1 MKSEVRTNRQETRA
15 DRKALRRNEELM
27 ERSGNFHAPFER
39 SSRSRRLRRIPLYL
53 LTTVMIAPYYWMI
66 TSSFK
71 SVKELQEVPPT
82 LFPRDPILGNY
93 YDERFDPNQY
103 QQEVIQGLFQ
113 RYSDID
119 FGFWRF
125 MFNSVYVDI
134 LITLLTLFIG
144 SLAAYVVSKHR
155 FRAKRAIYL
164 VIIGSM
170 MIPWQVGLI
179 PGFLLVD
186 DLGWLNSYFGYVV
199 PALPKAFIVF
209 FLVQYLSSIPDEL
222 VEAARIDG
230 AKEFT
235 IYWRIILPL
244 LKPALIAMM
253 IFTAIGEWNNFL
265 WPLIITNSQEMAN
278 LPVALAGLRNS
289 AAGNAGMQGIIM
301 AASLITSI
309 PTIALFFAAQK
320 HFIRGIALSGIK

>member
-1 MKSEVRTNRQETRA
+1 MSTQELSKREQRDLDRA
-15 DRKALRRNEELM
+15 M
-27 ERSGNFHAPFER
+27 ERSGNFSNPFEKKNKNKL
-39 SSRSRRLRRIPLYL
+39 RRLPIYL
-53 LTTVMIAPYYWMI
+53 LTVVMIAPYYWMI

-82 LFPRDPILGNY
+82 LFPKKWISGNY
-93 YDERFDPNQY
+93 YDPNFDPKMY
-103 QQEVIQGLFQ
+103 QQDVVQGLFQ
-113 RYSDID
+113 RYPDLK
-119 FGFWRF
+119 FGFFRF
-125 MFNSVYVDI
+125 MFNSIFVNI
-134 LITLLTLFIG
+134 SITLLTLIIG
-144 SLAAYVVSKHR
+144 SMAAYVVSKHR
-155 FRAKRAIYL
+155 FRGKRAIYL
-164 VIIGSM
+164 TIIGSM

-186 DLGWLNSYFGYVV
+186 DLGWINTYWAYIV

-230 AKEFT
+230 AREFT

-244 LKPALIAMM
+244 LKPALVAMM

-265 WPLIITNSQEMAN
+265 WPLIIVQTQDMAN
-278 LPVALAGLRNS
+278 LPVALAFLK
-289 AAGNAGMQGIIM
+289 NAGSGNIGSQGVIM

-309 PTIALFFAAQK
+309 PTILLFFVAQR
-320 HFIRGIALSGIK
+320 HFIRGIALSGLK

>member
-1 MKSEVRTNRQETRA
+1 MSILEKNMRTSARA
-15 DRKALRRNEELM
+15 DRKLQKKNDALM

-39 SSRSRRLRRIPLYL
+39 SSKAQKLRRIPIYL
-53 LTTVMIAPYYWMI
+53 LTIVMVAPYYWMI

-71 SVKELQEVPPT
+71 SVEELQQVPPT
-82 LFPRDPILGNY
+82 VFPEKPILGNY
-93 YDERFDPNQY
+93 FDKRFDPLTY
-103 QQEVIQGLFQ
+103 QQDVIQGLFQ
-113 RYSDID
+113 RYTDIK
-119 FGFWRF
+119 FGFMRF
-125 MFNSVYVDI
+125 MFNSIYVDV

-155 FRAKRAIYL
+155 FKAKRAIYL

-170 MIPWQVGLI
+170 MVPWQVGLI

-186 DLGWLNSYFGYVV
+186 SFGWLNSYFGYVV

-230 AKEFT
+230 AREFT

-265 WPLIITNSQEMAN
+265 WPLIIVQTQDMAN
-278 LPVALAGLRNS
+278 LPVALAFLRN
-289 AAGNAGMQGIIM
+289 AGAGNIGSQGVIM

-309 PTIALFFAAQK
+309 PTILLFFLTQK
-320 HFIRGIALSGIK
+320 HFIRGIALSGLK

>member
-1 MKSEVRTNRQETRA
+1 MSTIDKTERIKARTEKKLQ
-15 DRKALRRNEELM
+15 KRNEALM
-27 ERSGNFHAPFER
+27 ERSGNFQAPFER
-39 SSRSRRLRRIPLYL
+39 SSKSQKLRRIPIYL
-53 LTTVMIAPYYWMI
+53 LTIVMVAPYYWMI

-71 SVKELQEVPPT
+71 SVKELQQVPPT
-82 LFPRDPILGNY
+82 LVPEKPILGNY
-93 YDERFDPNQY
+93 YDKQFDPMNYKQD
-103 QQEVIQGLFQ
+103 VMQGLFQ
-113 RYSDID
+113 RYTDIN
-119 FGFWRF
+119 FGFMRF
-125 MFNSVYVDI
+125 MFNSIYVDV

-155 FRAKRAIYL
+155 FKAKRAIYL

-170 MIPWQVGLI
+170 MVPWQVGLI

-186 DLGWLNSYFGYVV
+186 SFGWLNSYFGYVV

-230 AKEFT
+230 AREFT

-289 AAGNAGMQGIIM
+289 GAGNIGMQGIIM

-309 PTIALFFAAQK
+309 PTILLFFLAQK

>member
-1 MKSEVRTNRQETRA
+1 MSLKDITGKANLRSERKREKINNR
-15 DRKALRRNEELM
+15 LM
-27 ERSGNFHAPFER
+27 ERSGNFQAPFER
-39 SSRSRRLRRIPLYL
+39 SGKSKRLRRIPIYL
-53 LTTVMIAPYYWMI
+53 LTVVMIAPYYWMI

-82 LFPRDPILGNY
+82 FFPKKPILGNY
-93 YDERFDPNQY
+93 YDSRFDPMSY
-103 QQEVIQGLFQ
+103 QQDVIQGLFQ
-113 RYSDID
+113 RYTDIN
-119 FGFWRF
+119 FGFMRF
-125 MFNSVYVDI
+125 MFNSIYVNV

-186 DLGWLNSYFGYVV
+186 SFGWLNSYFGYVV

-209 FLVQYLSSIPDEL
+209 FLVQYLASIPDEL

-230 AKEFT
+230 AREFT

-289 AAGNAGMQGIIM
+289 GAGNIGMQGIIM

-309 PTIALFFAAQK
+309 PTILLFFLTQR

>member
-1 MKSEVRTNRQETRA
+1 MSTATVSSRQQRREEKNE
-15 DRKALRRNEELM
+15 RKRNEKLM
-27 ERSGNFHAPFER
+27 ERSGNFQAPFER
-39 SSRSRRLRRIPLYL
+39 TGRMAKLRRIPIYL
-53 LTTVMIAPYYWMI
+53 LTVVMIAPYYWMI

-71 SVKELQEVPPT
+71 SVAELQEVPPT
-82 LFPRDPILGNY
+82 LFPKKTILGNY
-93 YDERFDPNQY
+93 YDSRWDPLTYKQD
-103 QQEVIQGLFQ
+103 VIQGLFQ
-113 RYSDID
+113 RYSDIK
-119 FGFWRF
+119 FGFMRF
-125 MFNSVYVDI
+125 MFNSIYVDV
-134 LITLLTLFIG
+134 LITILTLFIG

-155 FRAKRAIYL
+155 FKAKRAIYL

-170 MIPWQVGLI
+170 MVPWQVGLI

-186 DLGWLNSYFGYVV
+186 KFGWLNSYFGYVV

-230 AKEFT
+230 AREFT
-235 IYWRIILPL
+235 IYWRIIVPL

-265 WPLIITNSQEMAN
+265 WPLIITNSAEMAN

-289 AAGNAGMQGIIM
+289 GAGNVGMQGIIM

-309 PTIALFFAAQK
+309 PTILLFFLAQK